1 MATSSNKKKATAKG
15 RATQKAAA
23 RSGSERP
30 KVPTSEK
37 ARSQSRFPNERA
49 LTGADRPKNRPGGKV
64 AGQSGGRR
72 PQTQGNP
79 GAKGRGKAMS

>member
-1 MATSSNKKKATAKG
+1 MATSSNKKKASAKS
-15 RATQKAAA
+15 RATEKAAA
-23 RSGSERP
+23 RSGSKPP

-37 ARSQSRFPNERA
+37 ERSQSRFPNERA
-49 LTGADRPKNRPGGKV
+49 LTGADRPKNSRGGKIT
-64 AGQSGGRR
+64 GQSGGRR

>member
-1 MATSSNKKKATAKG
+1 MATSSNKKKATAKEH
-15 RATQKAAA
+15 ATRQAAA

-49 LTGADRPKNRPGGKV
+49 LTGADRPKGRAGGKIT
-64 AGQSGGRR
+64 GQSGGKR
-72 PQTQGNP
+72 PATQGNP
-79 GAKGRGKAMS
+79 GAKGRGKAL